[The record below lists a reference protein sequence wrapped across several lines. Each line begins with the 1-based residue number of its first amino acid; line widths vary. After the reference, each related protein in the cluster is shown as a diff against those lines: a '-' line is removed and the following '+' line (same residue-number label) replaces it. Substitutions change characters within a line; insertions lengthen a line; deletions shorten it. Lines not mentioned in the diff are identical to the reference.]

1 MNNRTPSSL
10 ETEHAHG
17 WPTHADGTDVPS
29 GSVFVFGSNLAR
41 RHGAGAA
48 LHALK
53 RYGAVRGVGV
63 GATGRSYA
71 IATKG
76 HRLEVLSIKAIA
88 EHAAGFVAYARH
100 NRDTSFF
107 LTRVGCGLAGYAD
120 ADIAPLFVGLPKNVD
135 IPFTWLS
142 YLRRT
147 SMRSGA

>member
-1 MNNRTPSSL
+1 MNDATSSL
-10 ETEHAHG
+10 ETEHACG
-17 WPTHADGTDVPS
+17 WPTHADGTDAPP
-29 GSVFVFGSNLAR
+29 GSIFVFGSNLAGT
-41 RHGAGAA
+41 HGAGAA

-71 IATKG
+71 IPTKG
-76 HRLEVLSIKAIA
+76 HRLEVLSVQAIA
-88 EHAAGFVAYARH
+88 VYAEEFVAYARN
-100 NRDTSFF
+100 NRETNFF

-135 IPFTWLS
+135 IPFTWLP

-147 SMRSGA
+147 